1 MKVQRIRLPESS
13 QMSWLLLGDDWMPVE
28 PVSRYIRYLEN
39 LQRSPNTIRSYLGHL
54 KLYWEFLS
62 DSHRDWQSVQLDDL
76 AEFIHWLRYPLPKIM
91 PLQPQTAVRTESTVN
106 QALSVV
112 YQFYEF
118 YRRLGVA
125 VALGTDR
132 KALGSGAYKPFLF
145 GIAAQPRMRAKLIK
159 LKEPRHLPCCLTAQQ
174 VRQLTEACQRLRDQ
188 FLICL
193 LYETG
198 MRIGEAL
205 GLRHSD
211 LISEGRN
218 EIHVIPRTD
227 NGNGARGKSK
237 QERIIHVSQDL
248 LRLYSCYLI
257 EEYPETD
264 CDYVFVNIWEGKVG
278 HPLSM
283 STVNSL
289 FQRLSQ
295 KTAFKVHPH
304 LLRHTHATELIRA
317 GWNLAYVQKRL
328 GHASIQTTLDTYVHL
343 LDEDLRAAF
352 TTFHQEAHPHDIPP
366 PPTS

>member
-1 MKVQRIRLPESS
+1 
-13 QMSWLLLGDDWMPVE
+13 MPVE

-62 DSHRDWQSVQLDDL
+62 GSHRDWQSVRLDDL
-76 AEFIHWLRYPLPKIM
+76 AEFIHWLRHPLPRIT

-118 YRRLGVA
+118 HRHLGIA
-125 VALGTDR
+125 VALSTDR
-132 KALGSGAYKPFLF
+132 KAVGSGAYKPFLF
-145 GIAAQPRMRAKLIK
+145 GIAAQQRVRAKLIK
-159 LKEPRHLPCCLTAQQ
+159 LKQPRRLPNCLTTEQL
-174 VRQLTEACQRLRDQ
+174 RQIVDACHRLRDQ

-211 LISEGRN
+211 LMSEGRN
-218 EIHVIPRTD
+218 EIHVIPRAD
-227 NGNGARGKSK
+227 NGNGARGKRK

-248 LRLYSCYLI
+248 MRLYSRYLI
-257 EEYPETD
+257 EEYPEAD
-264 CDYVFVNIWEGKVG
+264 SDYVLVNIWEGKVG
-278 HPLSM
+278 YPLSVN
-283 STVNSL
+283 TVNSL
-289 FQRLSQ
+289 CQRLSQ
-295 KTAFKVHPH
+295 KTTLKVHPH

-328 GHASIQTTLDTYVHL
+328 GHASIQTTIDTYVHL

-352 TTFHQEAHPHDIPP
+352 TKFHQEAHPHDIPP
-366 PPTS
+366 PPTSSPSGAGTSNAP